1 MLIRCSHDAIVSVKD
16 LKPNPLNRNSH
27 PKDQIERLAKVLE
40 YQGWRYPIKVSNRSG
55 LITSGHGRLEAA
67 KLLKWKEVPVS
78 FQDYDSEEQE
88 YADTVSDNSI
98 ASWSELDLSGIN
110 SDLTDLGPDF
120 DIDLL
125 GIKDFVLEPIEKLE
139 PQCDEDEVPDAL
151 PEPKVV
157 KGEVY
162 ILGNHRL
169 MCGDSTAITDVER
182 LMDGK
187 KAELC
192 FTSPPYADQRE
203 YNGGKE
209 LSTEYLATF
218 IRAAYGKARYFAV
231 NLGYSRKDGEVNQYW
246 DDYIKEAKN
255 CGLKLLSWNV
265 WDKGEC
271 GSIGNQSAMFGISH
285 EWIFVFG
292 EKTKDLHRTLENKS
306 AGAKANH
313 TGNRQ
318 ADGKIK
324 KSKER
329 IVLSH
334 QQLKTVYSCTAQ
346 KARDE
351 INHPA
356 RFPVEFPEGYI
367 EAMTNFG
374 DSVFEPFGGSG
385 STLIACEKTDRHC
398 FMMELDPHYC
408 GVILDR
414 WQKFTGKK
422 AQREDGVAWDEIKA
436 GVTHG

>member
-1 MLIRCSHDAIVSVKD
+1 MIVHCAHDALVSIKE

-27 PKDQIERLAKVLE
+27 PKNQIERLAKVLE
-40 YQGWRYPIKVSNRSG
+40 YQGWRYPIKVSKRSG

-78 FQDYDSEEQE
+78 FQEYASEEQE
-88 YADTVSDNSI
+88 YADTISDNSI

-187 KAELC
+187 KAD
-192 FTSPPYADQRE
+192 FVYMDPPYGMNLKTDYAMTNRVEGKTYRPVIGDDEDFDPRFFFEYFKDAREHFWWGAD
-203 YNGGKE
+203 YYCNYIPKGG
-209 LSTEYLATF
+209 AW
-218 IRAAYGKARYFAV
+218 V
-231 NLGYSRKDGEVNQYW
+231 
-246 DDYIKEAKN
+246 
-255 CGLKLLSWNV
+255 V
-265 WDKGEC
+265 WDKKKDDLDE
-271 GSIGNQSAMFGISH
+271 SIGTGFELCWSKKPHKRMLARFLWSGFTAKERKETRVHPTQKPIALH
-285 EWIFVFG
+285 EWFF
-292 EKTKDLHRTLENKS
+292 ERW
-306 AGAKANH
+306 
-313 TGNRQ
+313 
-318 ADGKIK
+318 GK
-324 KSKER
+324 
-329 IVLSH
+329 
-334 QQLKTVYSCTAQ
+334 
-346 KARDE
+346 
-351 INHPA
+351 PA
-356 RFPVEFPEGYI
+356 
-367 EAMTNFG
+367 
-374 DSVFEPFGGSG
+374 DSVVDLFGGSG

-414 WQKFTGKK
+414 WQKYTGKK
-422 AQREDGVAWDEIKA
+422 AHREDGVAWDEIKA
-436 GVTHG
+436 GVADGAA